1 MADLRWSDF
10 HQTMHLARLLLD
22 KHGLRDWTAD
32 VQNLH
37 NSNMYGERAAK
48 DKFLGLCLDKEK
60 TILLHREQPHGA
72 ARQTI
77 LHEIAH
83 ALTPSDHGHGPE
95 WQNTALEIGCTFS
108 HVSCY
113 WDCSPRADEPC
124 GTHPA
129 SGSGY
134 AISIR

>member
-1 MADLRWSDF
+1 MADLRWIDF
-10 HQTMHLARLLLD
+10 HKTMHQARLLLD
-22 KHGLRDWTAD
+22 KHGLMDWTAD
-32 VQNLH
+32 VQNLN
-37 NSNMYGERAAK
+37 NSDLYGERAAK
-48 DKFLGLCLDKEK
+48 DGYLGLCLDKEK
-60 TILLHREQPHGA
+60 RILLHREQAHGA

-83 ALTPSDHGHGPE
+83 ALTLSEPGHGPE
-95 WQNTALEIGCTFS
+95 WQNTALRIGCTPS

-113 WDCSPRADEPC
+113 WDCPRADEPC

-129 SGSGY
+129 PGSGY